1 MGYPFDH
8 EPEKKRQGL
17 TGCGWALL
25 VLVLVLI
32 AVAVIIAGVCGSF
45 S

>member
-1 MGYPFDH
+1 MGYAFDH
-8 EPEKKRQGL
+8 EPEKKPRGL

-25 VLVLVLI
+25 VLVLVVI
-32 AVAVIIAGVCGSF
+32 AIAVIIAGVCGAF